1 MQVEEKITITME
13 EYKRYIEL
21 SVRMKILVEYIE
33 GEKYSLDKERIK
45 STLGLTSDVTADV

>member
-1 MQVEEKITITME
+1 MEEKITITME

-21 SVRMKILVEYIE
+21 SVRMKVLVEYIE
-33 GEKYSLDKERIK
+33 GEEYNLDKERIK

>member
-1 MQVEEKITITME
+1 MEEKITIPME

-21 SVRMKILVEYIE
+21 SVRMKVLVEYIE

-45 STLGLTSDVTADV
+45 STLGIKPDVTADV

>member
-1 MQVEEKITITME
+1 MEEKITITME

-21 SVRMKILVEYIE
+21 SVRMKVLVEYIE

-45 STLGLTSDVTADV
+45 STLGLTSDVNADV

>member
-1 MQVEEKITITME
+1 MEEKITITME

-21 SVRMKILVEYIE
+21 SVRRKVLVEYIE

-45 STLGLTSDVTADV
+45 SILGLVSDVTADV